1 MVAWIQ
7 LGKHQAPQLGSLSLQ
22 SYQSKPVRRSAMLWV
37 GHKVPPGLQVSPI
50 PSRPAIPRSSILLSP
65 PSQQP
70 CLNHSQE
77 LSQSSQTWGGYH
89 LHNTW
94 YSAQRMY
101 NKKRFVRENNPS
113 FCHAIAVA
121 IIRESFSYANLL
133 LSGDLP
139 SHHPGRRP

>member
-1 MVAWIQ
+1 MIAWIQ
-7 LGKHQAPQLGSLSLQ
+7 LGKLQPPQLGSLSLQ
-22 SYQSKPVRRSAMLWV
+22 SYQNKPVHLYDMLWV
-37 GHKVPPGLQVSPI
+37 IKCLGPTSFSNPMSPRY
-50 PSRPAIPRSSILLSP
+50 PSLLDHLIAASTTLH
-65 PSQQP
+65 QP
-70 CLNHSQE
+70 FLRAFAK
-77 LSQSSQTWGGYH
+77 LSDLGVLP

-121 IIRESFSYANLL
+121 IIRDSFSYANLL